1 MTRNDVAAEARRL
14 AEAAVEANDRG
25 DAAAAKAL
33 LSEARA
39 LDCDAVEEVLGGRKA
54 GESGPGGRQAGR
66 A

>member
-39 LDCDAVEEVLGGRKA
+39 LDRDAVEEVLGGQK
-54 GESGPGGRQAGR
+54 GGSA
-66 A
+66 